1 MIDLMEGIVRFS
13 LFVCLLLLFRL
24 LLLSSSR
31 VCSCLKLGATK
42 KRRKG
47 REQNHEQMMNM
58 PKWSLMTFHYI
69 LYV

>member
-1 MIDLMEGIVRFS
+1 

-47 REQNHEQMMNM
+47 REQNHEQRDEYAQMVINDF
-58 PKWSLMTFHYI
+58 PLYFVRINHSNII
-69 LYV
+69 L